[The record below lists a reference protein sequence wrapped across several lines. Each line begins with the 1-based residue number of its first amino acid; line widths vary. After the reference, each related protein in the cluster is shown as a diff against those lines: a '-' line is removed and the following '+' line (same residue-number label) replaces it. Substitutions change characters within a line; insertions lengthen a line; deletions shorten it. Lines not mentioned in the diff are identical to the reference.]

1 MGMKRLPISM
11 PGVVMTLILLLTPA
25 CDPRAAGVDR
35 QAAPTE
41 LVRAEPSEAEGM
53 VVTELPAPVEES
65 LSAAGPSAGP
75 TPTPTPQ
82 GGGWTTFTNSVFAVT
97 FHHPGDWGPDPAYNL
112 PETGDTKYVGDD
124 GFFIVGAL
132 EGADLDV
139 VTTSA
144 ANHRLLPYGTAPTV
158 ERLTVQGQPARLI
171 RPSDDQYP
179 SMAGQAELIVTYPQP
194 VTIGEYAYR
203 YFSLAADRDHIL
215 SLAQTLRFTVMG
227 EQPAAP
233 PTVEP
238 PHEPTLEA
246 QQPEI
251 ITFTVS
257 PDDRLDFGDMATVR
271 WSVTGAMQSLFCYR
285 YGVRLTAEPGHD
297 LLEQGG
303 ECFGGVPAECHL
315 KGADGDYL
323 YSQEDEKCAGFL
335 PAEGLQE
342 VVLAPLE
349 EGEAYYVTF
358 WLDALSG
365 TPDPQER
372 YGLRAPIYEDSA
384 SVTVPVTCLHEWF
397 MPNRPR
403 WCPADPPWS
412 SAVTAQTFEDGVM
425 LYLPADGPAPDA
437 VHAFYRDGGKIR
449 QTTLFA
455 VSPEHPDPGL
465 VPPAGLK
472 VPEEIFYPVWNG
484 AMVRT
489 PLREVMGWATGE
501 PFSFIWVGQYEQGPD
516 SWDAQY
522 VNMPDGTILRFDHV
536 ESAWTVWD

>member
-1 MGMKRLPISM
+1 MGMKRLAISM
-11 PGVVMTLILLLTPA
+11 PVVVVTLILLLTPA

-97 FHHPGDWGPDPAYNL
+97 FHHPGGWGPDPAYNL

-179 SMAGQAELIVTYPQP
+179 GMAGQAELIVTYPQP
-194 VTIGEYAYR
+194 VTIGEHAYR

-349 EGEAYYVTF
+349 EGEAY
-358 WLDALSG
+358 
-365 TPDPQER
+365 
-372 YGLRAPIYEDSA
+372 
-384 SVTVPVTCLHEWF
+384 
-397 MPNRPR
+397 
-403 WCPADPPWS
+403 
-412 SAVTAQTFEDGVM
+412 
-425 LYLPADGPAPDA
+425 
-437 VHAFYRDGGKIR
+437 
-449 QTTLFA
+449 
-455 VSPEHPDPGL
+455 
-465 VPPAGLK
+465 
-472 VPEEIFYPVWNG
+472 
-484 AMVRT
+484 
-489 PLREVMGWATGE
+489 
-501 PFSFIWVGQYEQGPD
+501 
-516 SWDAQY
+516 
-522 VNMPDGTILRFDHV
+522 
-536 ESAWTVWD
+536 